1 MNFEIGEKFIV
12 LRSTEIEEH
21 HGRLPLMLGYGR
33 AFGSGEHE
41 TTRSCLE
48 EMEKLPVASMKR
60 VLDLGCGTGI
70 LAIAAVRMGA
80 CSVVAVDPNPF
91 AIEAASANIAL
102 NGIRNKIRIIQ
113 GELKELKGIRFDL
126 IMANLYGDVLL
137 EIAHDIPLFLKPNSF
152 LLLSGIHYD
161 YHYEIKTAFLELG
174 FQLLKNRMLDEY
186 TTLLFKRKSLSKRQP
201 EENSSNGNLPV

>member
-1 MNFEIGEKFIV
+1 MNGFISRPMNVEIGEKFIV

-21 HGRLPLMLGYGR
+21 HGRLPLVLGYGR

-41 TTRSCLE
+41 TTRSCLK
-48 EMEKLPVASMKR
+48 EMEKLPVASMEQ

-70 LAIAAVRMGA
+70 LAIAAARLGA

-91 AIEAASANIAL
+91 AIEATSANIAL
-102 NGIRNKIRIIQ
+102 NGIENMVQVVQ
-113 GELKELKGIRFDL
+113 GELKDVKGIRFDL

-137 EIAHDIPLFLKPNSF
+137 EIAQDIPMYLKPNAY
-152 LLLSGIHYD
+152 LLLSGVHYD

-174 FQLLKNRMLDEY
+174 FHLLRNRMLDEY
-186 TTLLFKRKSLSKRQP
+186 TTLLFKRKSLSKR
-201 EENSSNGNLPV
+201 